1 MDNLPFD
8 DHESGKQSG
17 KKAEP
22 SGSSHGISGRDYMTQ
37 LVTNIGISAVTT
49 SVVEAFLVT
58 NVTNITRYLY
68 QTGNESPAVQRFA
81 FGSTVSVLLFVLLGI
96 IFFSVLL
103 FLLQR
108 KTARDI
114 ESIARAVQQISE
126 GDLSTPLDVEGEG
139 TLSEI
144 AENITRMEKDIQ
156 ALIEKERTSE
166 QSKTDLITN
175 VAHDLRTPL
184 TSIIGYLDLLR
195 KDLNRSEEE
204 SRGLSREMQRKYLDI
219 AYQKSQRLQKL
230 IEELFGFTKLSYG
243 HVNMNVTKVDVV
255 ELLAQLLEESYPNFQ
270 KNGLS
275 YEFISAKDH
284 QVIEADGDL
293 LARLFDNLINNAIK
307 YGKEGKRV
315 NVRLRSD
322 AETVTVK
329 IVNYGYIIPEK
340 ELPLIFDKF
349 YRTDHSRTNANG
361 PGGTGLGLAIVKNIT
376 EMHHGTV
383 SVSSDLSGTVFTVKL
398 RIHFEE
404 DRENFETS
412 NGLKVVKQ
420 NSTSSGMPNAKK
432 KHSSKGVHGNP
443 AKPKGAAGKRSKEAL
458 VHE

>member
-1 MDNLPFD
+1 MDNRPFD

-22 SGSSHGISGRDYMTQ
+22 SGSSHGSSGRDYMTQ

-195 KDLNRSEEE
+195 KDLNRSEEA
-204 SRGLSREMQRKYLDI
+204 SRGLSREMQR
-219 AYQKSQRLQKL
+219 
-230 IEELFGFTKLSYG
+230 
-243 HVNMNVTKVDVV
+243 
-255 ELLAQLLEESYPNFQ
+255 
-270 KNGLS
+270 
-275 YEFISAKDH
+275 
-284 QVIEADGDL
+284 
-293 LARLFDNLINNAIK
+293 
-307 YGKEGKRV
+307 
-315 NVRLRSD
+315 
-322 AETVTVK
+322 
-329 IVNYGYIIPEK
+329 
-340 ELPLIFDKF
+340 
-349 YRTDHSRTNANG
+349 
-361 PGGTGLGLAIVKNIT
+361 
-376 EMHHGTV
+376 
-383 SVSSDLSGTVFTVKL
+383 
-398 RIHFEE
+398 
-404 DRENFETS
+404 
-412 NGLKVVKQ
+412 
-420 NSTSSGMPNAKK
+420 
-432 KHSSKGVHGNP
+432 
-443 AKPKGAAGKRSKEAL
+443 
-458 VHE
+458 

>member
-22 SGSSHGISGRDYMTQ
+22 SGSSHGSSGRDYMTQ

-243 HVNMNVTKVDVV
+243 HVNMKVTKVDVV